1 MDLVHPSF
9 VNAEDYTGKVT
20 WIKSV
25 LEEHG
30 LCVPIARVT
39 ISGPFRETEAGISKA
54 LPMDYP
60 YLFSNH
66 SERLLREC
74 NQEFREGRV
83 QE

>member
-9 VNAEDYTGKVT
+9 VNAENYTGKVT

-25 LEEHG
+25 LEEHRG
-30 LCVPIARVT
+30 CLPIVRLI
-39 ISGPFRETEAGISKA
+39 ISGPLGELETDAGVSKA

-66 SERLLREC
+66 LERLLRERG
-74 NQEFREGRV
+74 QEFG
-83 QE
+83 